1 MKTCDVAPR
10 NSENSER
17 IAVTQVALD
26 RERKAPEVGQRA
38 QVIGMN
44 ARAIER
50 LPIMGDVLVRTS
62 QRRTHARQL
71 QRLELVTAR
80 RLDRL
85 EVTGLRMLGRHR
97 LLVSVLSQ
105 KFRR

>member
-1 MKTCDVAPR
+1 MMTCDVAPR
-10 NSENSER
+10 NSEHSKR
-17 IAVTQVALD
+17 IVVTQVALD

-44 ARAIER
+44 ASAIER
-50 LPIMGDVLVRTS
+50 LPIMRDVLVRTS
-62 QRRTHARQL
+62 QRHTHARQL

-97 LLVSVLSQ
+97 YRICVSSTT
-105 KFRR
+105 